1 MSFLVPHSP
10 NRIKAEIAI
19 VLGLSLGLSAL
30 YALVGIVRRLSI
42 DTPLGEQTATINR
55 SLSEQ
60 PWFDLTYQLLGIVGA
75 LAPVA
80 LVVFL
85 LWSPTSRL
93 AALGVDGSRVG
104 RDIGVG
110 VGLAALIGIPGLA
123 VYAGGVALGVTV
135 NVVPTALENYWWTI
149 PVLLLRALTAGLV
162 EETIAVG
169 YLHNRFT
176 ALAFSPKAIV
186 VIQAL
191 LRGTYHLYQGF
202 GAFVGNVVMGLIFGW
217 YFQRTRRLA
226 PLIAAH
232 TLIDTVA
239 FVGYPVISDNFP
251 EILGFAL

>member
-1 MSFLVPHSP
+1 MPPSP
-10 NRIKAEIAI
+10 SRIKAEIAI

-42 DTPLGEQTATINR
+42 DTPLSEQTATINR
-55 SLSEQ
+55 SLAEQ
-60 PWFDLTYQLLGIVGA
+60 PWFDLTYQLLGIAGA

-93 AALGVDGSRVG
+93 EALGVDGSRIG

-123 VYAGGVALGVTV
+123 VYAGGVALGITV
-135 NVVPTALENYWWTI
+135 NVVPTALDHYWWTI

-169 YLHNRFT
+169 YLHNRLT
-176 ALAFSPKAIV
+176 ALAFSPVAIV

-202 GAFVGNVVMGLIFGW
+202 GAFMGNFAMGLIFGW
-217 YFQRTRRLA
+217 YFHRTRRLG

-232 TLIDTVA
+232 TLIDAVA
-239 FVGYPVISDNFP
+239 FVGYPVVSDNFP

>member
-1 MSFLVPHSP
+1 VSP
-10 NRIKAEIAI
+10 SPSRIRAEIAI

-30 YALVGIVRRLSI
+30 YALVGIVKRLSV
-42 DTPLGEQTATINR
+42 DTPLSEQTATINR
-55 SLSEQ
+55 SLAEQ

-80 LVVFL
+80 LVMFL
-85 LWSPTSRL
+85 LWSRDRPNLISV
-93 AALGVDGSRVG
+93 GVDGHRVG
-104 RDIGVG
+104 RDSAVG

-123 VYAGGVALGVTV
+123 VYAGGVALGITVT
-135 NVVPTALENYWWTI
+135 VVPTALENYWWTI

-169 YLHNRFT
+169 YLHNRLS
-176 ALAFSPKAIV
+176 ALAFSPFAIV
-186 VIQAL
+186 MSQAL

-202 GAFVGNVVMGLIFGW
+202 GAFIGNVVMGLIFGW
-217 YFQRTRRLA
+217 YYHRTRRLV

-232 TLIDTVA
+232 TVIDAVA

>member
-1 MSFLVPHSP
+1 VSFLVSHSP
-10 NRIKAEIAI
+10 SRIKAEIAI

-30 YALVGIVRRLSI
+30 YALVGIIRRLSI
-42 DTPLGEQTATINR
+42 DTPLREQTATINR
-55 SLSEQ
+55 SLDEQ
-60 PWFDLTYQLLGIVGA
+60 PWFDFTYQILGIVGA

-93 AALGVDGSRVG
+93 AALGVDGSRSG

-135 NVVPTALENYWWTI
+135 SVVPTALEDYWWTI

-169 YLHNRFT
+169 YLHHRLT
-176 ALAFSPKAIV
+176 ALAFSPVAII

-202 GAFVGNVVMGLIFGW
+202 GAFVGNVLMGLIFGW
-217 YFQRTRRLA
+217 YFHRTRRLG

-232 TLIDTVA
+232 TLIDAVA